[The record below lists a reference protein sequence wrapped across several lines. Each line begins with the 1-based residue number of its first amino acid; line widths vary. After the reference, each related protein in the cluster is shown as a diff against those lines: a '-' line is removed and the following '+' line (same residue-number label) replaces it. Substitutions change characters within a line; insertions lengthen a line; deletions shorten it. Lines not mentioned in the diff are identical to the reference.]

1 MPHDAT
7 PAAETAIAKILN
19 DASGLELQE
28 LDRRAS
34 FLELGFDS
42 LFLIQFTQKIKN
54 QLKVKLTFRQLIEE
68 IPTIDAL
75 VDFVARHSPAHVLG
89 VQAPLAEHSDSIEE
103 SSPNLGG
110 TVRPAAMPAVA
121 AATPPPSP
129 SASVTEH
136 AAHDPIANS
145 SIASSSTQ
153 QAAPEVEGAPTHAP
167 HPSTAQPVAVPQSPL
182 SYSQEQPL
190 LSTGQLQPTS
200 PLSRSGAA
208 GLEQIITQQNQ
219 LMALQL
225 QLLSNQRLASVSPSS
240 TESHVPA
247 DLTAPN
253 STALPSAAQPTASPP
268 SASHLQN
275 VALKNGVQA
284 ASTDVVQATSST
296 ANPPAASLPAAKPTF
311 QRFGPYK
318 PVRKSSSGGL
328 TDRQQHSLDGF
339 MQRFIAKT
347 GRSRTHAQKHRPH
360 FADPRGVAGY
370 RRVWKSIVYQ
380 ISVERSAESK
390 LWDIDGNEY
399 IDIAMGFGLNLFGQ
413 SPEFVTAALHQQLD
427 RGVEVGPQSPL
438 AGEVAELLCAF
449 SRKDRVTFCN
459 TGSEAVMAAMR
470 LARTVTGKSKIVFF
484 NKDYHGNFEEVLLR
498 SNVVGDRRRT
508 QPAAP
513 GVPQSFADNAI
524 VLDYG
529 TPEALQAIREHA
541 GEIAGVLV
549 EPVQSADPQNQP
561 REFLQTLRQLTREHD
576 IALIMDEV
584 ISGFR
589 AAQGGA
595 QEWFGVWGD
604 MATYGKV
611 LGGGLPIGALAG
623 SARFMDALDGGAWK
637 YEDDSEPTA
646 DMTFF
651 AGTFVRHPLAM
662 TAAHQ
667 ILMKVKEEGP
677 ELQQELTRKTSRL
690 VDELNQFFID
700 ELFPFRVAQFTSLF
714 RFMFPPDLEY
724 ADLLYFHLLER
735 GIFTRGWGDNC
746 FLSTAHSDDDVQR
759 IVEAV
764 KSSCREIRD
773 GGFMP
778 KAERATHASARQS
791 NSHSPSAVAPPA
803 TSSAID
809 SPTPSSTERSTAE
822 SFTDSTCCESATAT
836 TTATAIATKQQSLGL
851 LHAPVPHEIADRADR
866 ISTLE
871 EIQSEG
877 DLPPLFCMPAAD
889 GLSLVYH
896 HLAEELGDDQ
906 PVYGLTSP
914 GVYGEE
920 IPLTIEEMSQRFVE
934 DIREQFPH
942 GPYLLMGYCSG
953 GTLAFEAA
961 QQLVAAGQQVAFV
974 AGIETYDW
982 GTAQSSRP
990 TPLIKAYYNLQ
1001 RFEFHLRNFLLLKP
1015 RDQWSFLKS
1024 KLQRAKTRSKNWR
1037 GMLAGMFTKQRAVSA
1052 TGAVNMH
1059 ELWRL
1064 HDAQADRY
1072 RPRPYAGKLLLIRPR
1087 KDYRSYIGKQDLVA
1101 TEGVTI
1107 VRVPAFPAGL
1117 MTPPYVSQVA
1127 VLVKQAIRDG
1137 LDRIDWPQSSDNAP
1151 RIQARWHAQQES
1163 ERVTA

>member
-1 MPHDAT
+1 MSNES
-7 PAAETAIAKILN
+7 AAGAEEALAKILN
-19 DASGLELQE
+19 DASGFDLRE

-54 QLKVKLTFRQLIEE
+54 QLKVKVTFRQLIEE

-75 VDFVARHSPAHVLG
+75 VQFVAKNAPAPAFGSVAPTNTPTPSSSSAPSSQLTPSQLTPSQPTPSQPTPSQPTPSQPTPSQLTPSQPTSSHDSPSRDPQPTTV
-89 VQAPLAEHSDSIEE
+89 
-103 SSPNLGG
+103 PNLTTSPVALQSAAVQSTPAPQPI
-110 TVRPAAMPAVA
+110 TVQQTV
-121 AATPPPSP
+121 AATPANPVNAILPLTSLALTPQTISP
-129 SASVTEH
+129 TPASL
-136 AAHDPIANS
+136 S
-145 SIASSSTQ
+145 S
-153 QAAPEVEGAPTHAP
+153 
-167 HPSTAQPVAVPQSPL
+167 
-182 SYSQEQPL
+182 
-190 LSTGQLQPTS
+190 
-200 PLSRSGAA
+200 
-208 GLEQIITQQNQ
+208 LEQIITQQNQ
-219 LMALQL
+219 LMAIQL
-225 QLLSNQRLASVSPSS
+225 QLLSGLRGAPSPAPIPSMAANSRLYAPTHEAALAPQVSPPPTSELS
-240 TESHVPA
+240 PA
-247 DLTAPN
+247 TLSAPTN
-253 STALPSAAQPTASPP
+253 SATGVAPTVATAS
-268 SASHLQN
+268 
-275 VALKNGVQA
+275 
-284 ASTDVVQATSST
+284 ATT
-296 ANPPAASLPAAKPTF
+296 MPAAGQKPKF
-311 QRFGPYK
+311 ERFGPYK
-318 PVRKSSSGGL
+318 PVRRSATGGL
-328 TDRQQHSLDGF
+328 TEQQQLSLNRF
-339 MQRFIAKT
+339 MERFIAKT
-347 GRSRTHAQKHRPH
+347 QRSREHAQKHRPH

-380 ISVERSAESK
+380 ISVERSAGSK

-413 SPEFVTAALHQQLD
+413 SPDFVTAALHQQLD

-438 AGEVAELLCAF
+438 AGEVASLLCDF

-498 SNVVGDRRRT
+498 SNQVGNQRKT

-529 TPEALQAIREHA
+529 TPEALQAIRENA
-541 GEIAGVLV
+541 DKIAAVLV
-549 EPVQSADPQNQP
+549 EPVQSADPFNQP
-561 REFLQTLRQLTREHD
+561 REFLHEVRRLTHELD

-584 ISGFR
+584 ITGFR

-595 QEWFGVWGD
+595 QEWYDVWGD

-623 SARFMDALDGGAWK
+623 SCRFMDALDGGFWK
-637 YEDDSEPTA
+637 YEDETEPTA

-677 ELQQELTRKTSRL
+677 ELQLSLTRKTSYL
-690 VDELNQFFID
+690 VDELNRFFSE

-714 RFMFPPDLEY
+714 RFMFPSDLEY

-746 FLSTAHSDDDVQR
+746 FLSTAHSDEDVR
-759 IVEAV
+759 KIIEAV
-764 KSSCREIRD
+764 KSSCLEIRE

-778 KAERATHASARQS
+778 KADQEVDTCRLTQQLCPKPNGSHAA
-791 NSHSPSAVAPPA
+791 AIPA
-803 TSSAID
+803 TQTITALHSIPQANGL
-809 SPTPSSTERSTAE
+809 TTTAPSSTQMDRSN
-822 SFTDSTCCESATAT
+822 
-836 TTATAIATKQQSLGL
+836 
-851 LHAPVPHEIADRADR
+851 R

-871 EIQSEG
+871 EIQEG
-877 DLPPLFCMPAAD
+877 GHLPPLFCMPAAD

-896 HLAEELGDDQ
+896 HLAEELGPEQ

-920 IPLTIEEMSQRFVE
+920 IPLTIEEMAHRFVE
-934 DIREQFPH
+934 DIREFRPH

-953 GTLAFEAA
+953 GTIAFEAA
-961 QQLVAAGQQVAFV
+961 QQLLAAGEEVAFV

-990 TPLIKAYYNLQ
+990 TPMIKAYYNLQ
-1001 RFEFHLRNFLLLKP
+1001 RIEFHIRNFLLLGIHDK
-1015 RDQWSFLKS
+1015 WAFLKS
-1024 KLQRAKTRSKNWR
+1024 KLNRAKTRTKNWR
-1037 GMLAGMFTKQRAVSA
+1037 GMLAGLFSKQQAVSS

-1072 RPRPYAGKLLLIRPR
+1072 RPKPLPGKLLLVRPK
-1087 KDYRSYIGKQDLVA
+1087 KDYRSYVGREDLIAIG
-1101 TEGVTI
+1101 GVKI
-1107 VRVPAFPAGL
+1107 VRIPAFPAGL
-1117 MTPPYVSQVA
+1117 MTPPYVSHVA
-1127 VLVKQAIRDG
+1127 KLIKDSIYEGLQSPTRITHREATRETASEMALVG
-1137 LDRIDWPQSSDNAP
+1137 G
-1151 RIQARWHAQQES
+1151 
-1163 ERVTA
+1163 